1 MKTLHYLKTGPIL
14 ISLLFLTACAE
25 NGPSSAYLSPKLT
38 PDIEINDS
46 GESVVEL
53 LPLTPPPSEDPIV
66 QRLEEEIRLSRVAR
80 AEAKLAELKDERM
93 SFSDP
98 KVTFKHDGTKEVSL
112 DVNYQGSTEPII
124 FLSPK
129 EHGKHFMFLK
139 HSGFEKRNVTLQGM
153 CLDDT
158 PETCNELALEVA
170 YYVNDLKVT
179 EQFTV
184 EKPTPP
190 AEDIEEETPPLKEED
205 IPTTTDDQDKAPELE
220 FISETL
226 ENPKV
231 EDESPSVDITTPQED
246 DPIHFISP
254 QKLAEPAPHDELP
267 HIDPS
272 SPEPAQKNLPEEPS
286 AVPPVVMSEAPQASN
301 FSIISE
307 DIDDLKTPS
316 TDEPISFKQPVAISG
331 PSQID
336 TLPIIDTTSHEDT
349 EDVKHPAPNVMFVS
363 PSLGAH
369 PLVDNNLSA
378 PVVSASPVIAEQPLS
393 IISAPP
399 ARDTISPSVMSVPP
413 ERETPTLED
422 QTLTLNTPIVAASP
436 KIAEPP
442 TLTAGV
448 TPDVLPDTPEEAPAA
463 PVATTEEVGDL
474 IFTAATET
482 GSDLAPKTSPRRQA
496 PPDNLIPTSPIS
508 LDVDGDSI
516 NVGAGRF
523 VFPDID
529 GGAATTAFNV
539 NSAEDYSL
547 SLDSTSGNAML
558 TEIQTTVFNQS
569 ERFYSRHRGRY
580 GKIVNSTQ
588 LDSRIP
594 GAGVNPGRRGKQY
607 ASGLMT
613 KTLQYTSET
622 FGRRHPEAPICIN
635 DLSGRHGGRLGGHSS
650 HQNGL
655 DADISFPSTSNDC
668 SGNPF
673 KNWRVLDGPDD
684 TFRQKN
690 WEFLNILI
698 NTERVNTIFADRD
711 FVRALCRH
719 AKKPSTGTTKAER
732 NKVFSKLRHENG
744 HANHY
749 HIRMTCNSQNVGCV
763 TQELPGNITNCN

>member
-1 MKTLHYLKTGPIL
+1 MLHYLKTGPIL

-38 PDIEINDS
+38 PNIEINDS

-53 LPLTPPPSEDPIV
+53 LPLTPPPSKDPIV
-66 QRLEEEIRLSRVAR
+66 QRLEEEIRLSRMAR
-80 AEAKLAELKDERM
+80 AEVKLAELKDERM

-112 DVNYQGSTEPII
+112 DVNYQGSIEPII

-129 EHGKHFMFLK
+129 EHGKHFMFVK

-184 EKPTPP
+184 EKPALP
-190 AEDIEEETPPLKEED
+190 AEDIEEEETPPLEEND
-205 IPTTTDDQDKAPELE
+205 APAATTGAQDKAPELE

-226 ENPKV
+226 KAPEAD
-231 EDESPSVDITTPQED
+231 DESPTVDITTPQED
-246 DPIHFISP
+246 DPIHFTSP
-254 QKLAEPAPHDELP
+254 QELEEPAPHDELP
-267 HIDPS
+267 HIDIS
-272 SPEPAQKNLPEEPS
+272 SPEPTQEAPSQEPTTT
-286 AVPPVVMSEAPQASN
+286 PPVVMSESPKVPTAPT
-301 FSIISE
+301 SE
-307 DIDDLKTPS
+307 DVHDVKIPG
-316 TDEPISFKQPVAISG
+316 TDEPVSLKQPVAISS
-331 PSQID
+331 PNQID
-336 TLPIIDTTSHEDT
+336 TFPIIDTTSHEAHK
-349 EDVKHPAPNVMFVS
+349 DVRPPAPNVMFVS
-363 PSLGAH
+363 PSLGAA
-369 PLVDNNLSA
+369 PSIDNNPPNPVLSTPPTINA
-378 PVVSASPVIAEQPLS
+378 QPPSIVST
-393 IISAPP
+393 PP
-399 ARDTISPSVMSVPP
+399 TRDTISPSVMSIPP
-413 ERETPTLED
+413 ERESPTLED
-422 QTLTLNTPIVAASP
+422 QTLTLDIPAVTEAP
-436 KIAEPP
+436 KIEEPSV
-442 TLTAGV
+442 LTHA
-448 TPDVLPDTPEEAPAA
+448 TAPDVVPDTPEEVPT
-463 PVATTEEVGDL
+463 VATETEDL
-474 IFTAATET
+474 VFTAATDT
-482 GSDLAPKTSPRRQA
+482 GTDLAPKTSPRPQA
-496 PPDNLIPTSPIS
+496 RPDGLAPTTPSSPIS

-523 VFPDID
+523 VFPDLD

-547 SLDSTSGNAML
+547 SLDATSENALL
-558 TEIQTTVFNQS
+558 TEIQTTIFNQS

-580 GKIVNSTQ
+580 GKIVNSAQ

-613 KTLQYTSET
+613 KTLQYISET

-673 KNWRVLDGPDD
+673 KNWRALDGPDD

-732 NKVFSKLRHENG
+732 NKIFRKLRHERG

-763 TQELPGNITNCN
+763 TQELPGNITNCD